1 MVAPSDLPIARLKTY
16 AIPTTPTAGSTDKS
30 RLAPLKTKKSRNS
43 GGVKRSHCSRSAG
56 ESLLTLIIVAPIIM
70 QTSRLLK
77 SSMVLKP
84 TARNT
89 MRIVIVS
96 LLPREWKKRRQ
107 KTITVPMRTPIASEP
122 TISISGFTSSVIT
135 LNAAPLSSVRAIA
148 IMMA

>member
-1 MVAPSDLPIARLKTY
+1 
-16 AIPTTPTAGSTDKS
+16 
-30 RLAPLKTKKSRNS
+30 
-43 GGVKRSHCSRSAG
+43 
-56 ESLLTLIIVAPIIM
+56 
-70 QTSRLLK
+70 
-77 SSMVLKP
+77 
-84 TARNT
+84 